1 MDRLRQR
8 GEPGSKCGQLND
20 GQNRCAAVV
29 RSGLTVPTIFV
40 FGLERETRLTVDQGV
55 GKRPGDYLAMSGVA
69 NSNHV
74 AAIAAMIWQCR
85 LTFGAREA

>member
-1 MDRLRQR
+1 
-8 GEPGSKCGQLND
+8 
-20 GQNRCAAVV
+20 
-29 RSGLTVPTIFV
+29 
-40 FGLERETRLTVDQGV
+40 
-55 GKRPGDYLAMSGVA
+55 MSGVA